1 MNRLRVLLL
10 TAYLIIVLVGGVVY
24 VQSVSNMV
32 AFTEADQ
39 KFPYS
44 VRIEKMEIPRFVG
57 NQNYSI
63 ICVFRFDNPTRAT
76 VVLRSFDFVMSVDNG
91 ESPSDMFA
99 QERLLLEKVG
109 TAGTSLG
116 DAGPRVEPGRWIN
129 QTFVM
134 VVKAVDSQVLDHTNA
149 QGDYVVIIWNLVMAY
164 GFTGTSL
171 QRQTSLS
178 PIVEAVPPG

>member
-24 VQSVSNMV
+24 AQPVSNMV

-44 VRIEKMEIPRFVG
+44 VRIEKMEIPKFVG

-76 VVLRSFDFVMSVDNG
+76 VVLRSFDFVMSIDNG
-91 ESPSDMFA
+91 ESSDMFA

-109 TAGTSLG
+109 TAGTSL
-116 DAGPRVEPGRWIN
+116 
-129 QTFVM
+129 
-134 VVKAVDSQVLDHTNA
+134 
-149 QGDYVVIIWNLVMAY
+149 
-164 GFTGTSL
+164 
-171 QRQTSLS
+171 
-178 PIVEAVPPG
+178 